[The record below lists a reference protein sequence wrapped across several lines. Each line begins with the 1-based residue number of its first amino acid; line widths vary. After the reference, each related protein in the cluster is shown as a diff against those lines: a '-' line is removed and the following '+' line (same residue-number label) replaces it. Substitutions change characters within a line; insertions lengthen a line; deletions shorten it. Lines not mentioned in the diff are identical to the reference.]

1 MRNAYKILV
10 AETERISLGNLDR
23 VGRIIMKWILTKY
36 DTEWIQLA
44 QKRFQHGNES
54 SGFIQ
59 V

>member
-44 QKRFQHGNES
+44 QKRFQHG
-54 SGFIQ
+54 
-59 V
+59 